1 MKFVWP
7 VFVFFLSSLSYKL
20 STNLLTIYLSN
31 TMTKCISD
39 RQTECFIYFF
49 NINGNQMKCKLKP
62 NMVDRYAFWETSAE
76 VLSDRLHFIIFV
88 LKPEYLSIVKSIPWL
103 LMTWLFANSDHLQ
116 KTWYWLCRINGSLSS
131 MRGWVSTTSRISVL
145 RSDKVYV
152 NICIYLLK

>member
-7 VFVFFLSSLSYKL
+7 VFVFFCHHCRI
-20 STNLLTIYLSN
+20 NCPQIYWQYICQILWLN
-31 TMTKCISD
+31 VFQTD
-39 RQTECFIYFF
+39 RRSFFFYFF

-145 RSDKVYV
+145 RSDKGYV